1 MFFEIFARG
10 PKRYKSLSYLKRDL
24 KKSKSSKTCVAPFVF
39 TIHQVIC
46 SQMNG
51 VFSCL
56 IYLATGR
63 LPSRKKCDND
73 HSETKADFFM
83 LSRLPATWIPSVQ
96 TEKYCSNAPD
106 LKSN

>member
-24 KKSKSSKTCVAPFVF
+24 KKSKSSKTCVAPFMF

-73 HSETKADFFM
+73 HSETKADFFHAK
-83 LSRLPATWIPSVQ
+83 PATGNMD
-96 TEKYCSNAPD
+96 TLCTN
-106 LKSN
+106 